1 MAKILVSACLM
12 GCECRY
18 KGDSCRN
25 EEILA
30 LAEDHTLIAVCPE
43 QLGGLPTP
51 RYPAEIQGDKVI
63 NSAGIDVTAEY
74 RKGAETACYLAKLNG
89 VKVAIMKSKSPSCGH
104 GLIYD
109 GTFGGGKIPGSGVTA
124 ALLEANGIQVFTE
137 DEPDRFRKAL
147 R

>member
-25 EEILA
+25 EKILA
-30 LAEDHTLIAVCPE
+30 LAGEHTLLAVCPE
-43 QLGGLPTP
+43 QMGGLPTP
-51 RYPAEIQGDKVI
+51 RYPAEIQGDRLI
-63 NSAGIDVTAEY
+63 NSAGADVTAEY

-89 VKVAIMKSKSPSCGH
+89 VKLAIMKANSPSCGH

-109 GTFGGGKIPGSGVTA
+109 GTFSGNKVPGNGVTA
-124 ALLEANGIQVFTE
+124 ELLEDSGIKVFTE
-137 DEPDRFRKAL
+137 DELDELMKVL
-147 R
+147 S

>member
-1 MAKILVSACLM
+1 MAKILVSACLL

-30 LAEDHTLIAVCPE
+30 LAEEHALIPVCPE

-51 RYPAEIQGDKVI
+51 RCPAENQGDKVI
-63 NSAGIDVTAEY
+63 DSSGVDVTAPF
-74 RKGAETACYLAKLNG
+74 RKGAEAACYLAKLND
-89 VKVAIMKSKSPSCGH
+89 VKLAIMKAKSPSCGH

-109 GTFGGGKIPGSGVTA
+109 GTFSGNKIPGNGVTS
-124 ALLEANGIQVFTE
+124 ALLEANGIRVFTE
-137 DEPDRFRKAL
+137 EELDAVRKAL
-147 R
+147 L